1 MEDHARRARPDLNLA
16 SRKAEEAA
24 LRRFQATQWLESLV
38 GPLGITDR
46 PSEREFIACLR
57 NGLILCNAINKI
69 KPGSVPKVVEIH
81 STSQLVLWDSQ
92 PLPAYQFFENVR
104 NFLVAVVELKLQVFE
119 ASVLEGDNM
128 EEGSSTKIVD
138 CILELKSYH
147 EWKQMNG
154 FYKPQRSPL
163 VLHSTGRSQLRGA
176 VASSLEPRR
185 KLDMSTHHG
194 KQPVAENETQVL
206 EDSVVQALAEC
217 MAETKENIDHGLLTS
232 LSNGSQDPVK
242 LFSRIL
248 STCLEEQL
256 QSKLLQ
262 FQSISKEHSRE
273 GSSSPDHSRSMSPLN
288 SAIAETRE
296 LSFGTEHRFHTKTTF
311 HTKFSLLQCCS
322 ACLRKGYCNHWK
334 LLQTQENE
342 LTNIKDLLFRTK
354 KEFRD
359 LQSQLQSDLKQL
371 GSQVQELSTAALG
384 YHKVVKENMYL
395 YNMVQDLKGNIRV
408 YCRVRPATS
417 PEAQNAID
425 FIGEDGSVVVQDPFK
440 PQNDGRR
447 VFRFDRVF
455 GPSATQEEVFKDT
468 QPLIR
473 SVMDGYNVCIFA
485 YGQTGSGKTHTMSG
499 PSSGATKEL
508 GINYL
513 ALNDLFQLS
522 NKREDLIKYEIHVQ
536 MVEIYN
542 EQVRDLLAEDT
553 STTKYPFSSA
563 TLKLEIRSCT
573 NDNGL
578 TLPDARMHYV
588 KCPAD
593 VLKLMKLG
601 EVNRAVS
608 STAINNRSSRSHS
621 ILTIHVQGKDVSG
634 SVLRSSLHLV
644 DLAGSERV
652 DKTEVTGDALKE
664 AQYINKSLS
673 CLGDVVAALAQKNSY
688 IPYQNSKLTLLL
700 QNSLG
705 GHAKTLMFA
714 HVSPEGDSFGE
725 TVTTLKFAQRVSTVE
740 LGAARSNKESTEVI
754 ELKEQARRLRLIE
767 NLKKELANREVQTE
781 QIKKPREARSPKGMT
796 EQTPPRSRRLSI
808 ENGSNVKVKAINVEE
823 KKGSKT
829 PSVQARSRRLSL
841 EGPRYTNKDHL
852 QAKIPEALCIEKGS
866 SVKLEK
872 AINIEEKK
880 GSKTPS
886 VQSRLRRLSLEG
898 PRYTNKDLLQAKV
911 PEALHLEKSSRLQ
924 VDETATKPSVLIN
937 SGVSIDIRQ
946 RTVPRSPTSSAC
958 QSDVVKTPSRSKIL
972 PLQLPTTPDPHRLA
986 KTELA
991 CPSEYSNSSVMSS
1004 TTGKASHIRK
1014 SLRTIGKLINGS
1026 DKRNQPKSIDTQSP
1040 LHVSSSVIDGKSP
1053 LPPSSRALRRQS
1065 LTGIQ
1070 ADRSRRSSLGGADS
1084 CENETRNAR
1093 TPPPVHRSAKMMKRW
1108 M

>member
-1 MEDHARRARPDLNLA
+1 MEDHPRRARPDLNLA

-24 LRRFQATQWLESLV
+24 LRRFQATRWLESLV
-38 GPLGITDR
+38 GPLRITDR

-81 STSQLVLWDSQ
+81 STSQSVLWDSQ
-92 PLPAYQFFENVR
+92 PLSAYQFFENVR
-104 NFLVAVVELKLQVFE
+104 NFLVAVVELKLPVFE
-119 ASVLEGDNM
+119 ASVLEGDNI
-128 EEGSSTKIVD
+128 EEGSSAKIVD

-147 EWKQMNG
+147 EWKQMNGGNG

-185 KLDMSTHHG
+185 KLDMSTHHD
-194 KQPVAENETQVL
+194 KPPVAENETQVL

-217 MAETKENIDHGLLTS
+217 MVETKENIDHGLLTS
-232 LSNGSQDPVK
+232 LRNGS
-242 LFSRIL
+242 R
-248 STCLEEQL
+248 
-256 QSKLLQ
+256 
-262 FQSISKEHSRE
+262 
-273 GSSSPDHSRSMSPLN
+273 
-288 SAIAETRE
+288 
-296 LSFGTEHRFHTKTTF
+296 
-311 HTKFSLLQCCS
+311 
-322 ACLRKGYCNHWK
+322 
-334 LLQTQENE
+334 
-342 LTNIKDLLFRTK
+342 NIKDLLFRTK

-417 PEAQNAID
+417 PEAQNAIN

-440 PQNDGRR
+440 LQKDGRR

-522 NKREDLIKYEIHVQ
+522 NRREDLIKYEMHVQ

-553 STTKYPFSSA
+553 STTKYPFYSA

-593 VLKLMKLG
+593 VFKLMKLG

-652 DKTEVTGDALKE
+652 DKTEVTGDGLKE

-688 IPYQNSKLTLLL
+688 IPYRNSKLTLLL

-781 QIKKPREARSPKGMT
+781 QIKKLREARSPKGMT

-841 EGPRYTNKDHL
+841 EGPRYTNNDHL
-852 QAKIPEALCIEKGS
+852 QAKIPEALCLEKGS
-866 SVKLEK
+866 SMKVEK

-886 VQSRLRRLSLEG
+886 VQSRSRRLSLEG

-911 PEALHLEKSSRLQ
+911 PEALHLEDKSSRLQ

-937 SGVSIDIRQ
+937 SGVSIDMRQ

-958 QSDVVKTPSRSKIL
+958 QSSVVKTPSRSKIL
-972 PLQLPTTPDPHRLA
+972 PLQLPTTPDPRRLV

-1004 TTGKASHIRK
+1004 TSGKASHIRK

-1026 DKRNQPKSIDTQSP
+1026 DKRNQAKSIDPPSP
-1040 LHVSSSVIDGKSP
+1040 LYVSSSVIDGKSP

-1065 LTGIQ
+1065 LTGVQ

-1084 CENETRNAR
+1084 YENETRNAR